1 MQEQFAPSPA
11 GRGRSPLCCGGAAA
25 GGGTCPGRGW
35 PPCRGAAG
43 TCAAASASW
52 RSPRAPPRSCCTARP
67 ACWPASLQGVHHS
80 NDDLTHGSL
89 LLTGVEAAAVLEAG
103 QGVRHV
109 DQADGVP
116 ALLQHRHVVIL
127 INLGIVSSPAAAS
140 PPRPR
145 PPLGGGCRW
154 SRPAARPRREAP
166 GRAWRCGTGHRAGYT
181 SSGGSTVNS
190 FTLPSNIEPNAA
202 NRNPQQ

>member
-35 PPCRGAAG
+35 SRCRGVAG

-52 RSPRAPPRSCCTARP
+52 RSPRAPPRSCCRARP

-80 NDDLTHGSL
+80 DDLTHGSL

-109 DQADGVP
+109 DEADRVP
-116 ALLQHRHVVIL
+116 ALLHHDHVVI
-127 INLGIVSSPAAAS
+127 INLVIVSAPAAAS
-140 PPRPR
+140 PPQPR
-145 PPLGGGCRW
+145 PPRGGGCRW
-154 SRPAARPRREAP
+154 SRPAGRPRRAAP
-166 GRAWRCGTGHRAGYT
+166 GRAWRCGTGRRAGCR
-181 SSGGSTVNS
+181 SSGGSTANS
-190 FTLPSNIEPNAA
+190 FTSAIQLESMLT
-202 NRNPQQ
+202 RNPQQ